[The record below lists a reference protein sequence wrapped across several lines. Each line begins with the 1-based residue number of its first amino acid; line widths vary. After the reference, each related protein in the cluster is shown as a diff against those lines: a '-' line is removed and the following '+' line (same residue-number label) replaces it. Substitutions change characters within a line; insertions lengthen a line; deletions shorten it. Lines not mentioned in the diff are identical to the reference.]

1 MEDDVFDLKFVFMV
15 GVMLGQVPEL
25 LSQMKTVLGQFWT
38 DEIFSN
44 FNTIM
49 QVSDLGLDKNI
60 SLENQ
65 LKVSQYILT

>member
-25 LSQMKTVLGQFWT
+25 LSQMKTVLGQFRT